1 MIKTRST
8 YNLTYN
14 LDLTFDTIIEIY
26 VWQGDSG
33 SRPLI
38 PTYTITDT
46 NPNLQ
51 ATQTTNIAN
60 LIDDFIEF
68 QPFSSL
74 TTGLVNN
81 PNALNVSIDRTV
93 DGVTTTVLND
103 FGTQGYYSAIE
114 GLNVGLP
121 VNKILVAGDFMKANK
136 TSKVL
141 IPLNPDGS
149 NVQIVSSP
157 NNEINLDLPV
167 ATSTDTNDYFKAV
180 WINCADLSEDT
191 EIEITYNGETYLI
204 EVIDEC
210 KYDPIDIFFV
220 NKEGQLQS
228 FTFFKERTEST
239 TVTKETYQR
248 TGVDVSSG
256 HHQFVDYNI
265 NSRTKFKMNSG
276 FVEESQNEVFK
287 QMKRSQKVWQLNG
300 SKFIPLNIETR
311 NLEYLTTVK
320 DKLIKYNVEFSCSFE
335 DINTL

>member
-8 YNLTYN
+8 YNFTYN
-14 LDLTFDTIIEIY
+14 LDPTFDTIIEIY

-38 PTYTITDT
+38 PEYTITDT

-51 ATQTTNIAN
+51 ATQTANISN

-74 TTGLVNN
+74 ATGLVNN
-81 PNALNVSIDRTV
+81 PNALNISIDRTV
-93 DGVTTTVLND
+93 DGVTANVLED

-114 GLNVGLP
+114 GINVGLP
-121 VNKILVAGDFMKANK
+121 ANKILVSGDFMKANK
-136 TSKVL
+136 DSFVL
-141 IPLNPDGS
+141 IPLNPDGT
-149 NVQIVSSP
+149 NVQVISSP

-167 ATSTDTNDYFKAV
+167 ATSTNTADYFKGI

-210 KYDPIDIFFV
+210 KYDPIDIFFI

-239 TVTKETYQR
+239 SSEKETYQR
-248 TGVDVSSG
+248 TGIVVSNGS
-256 HHQFVDYNI
+256 HQFVDYNL
-265 NSRTKFKMNSG
+265 NGRTKFRMNSG
-276 FVEESQNEVFK
+276 FVEENQNEVFK
-287 QMKRSQKVWQLNG
+287 QMLLSQKVWQYEN
-300 SKFIPLNIETR
+300 SQFIPLNIETS
-311 NLEYLTTVK
+311 NIEYLTTIK
-320 DKLIKYNVEFSCSFE
+320 DKLIKYNVEFSYSYE